1 VGERRREGWAVMQN
15 DKRVRTVFLGIAA
28 NGALRWNEA
37 KGRVTGSNFFVMVRT
52 RNYGVLQHYGAAT

>member
-1 VGERRREGWAVMQN
+1 MGERRREGWAVMQN

-28 NGALRWNEA
+28 NDA